1 MMQDGHNQTSKEKS
15 LTISYDP
22 SFAPFCQSD
31 LRENQKIKVAGESP
45 IAFNGAV
52 GLFNTVKIH
61 HSLNQTHNIQSK
73 QKGAEQTGKGNFDLE
88 IHYITPKDQKSN

>member
-1 MMQDGHNQTSKEKS
+1 MTQDGHNQTSKEKS
-15 LTISYDP
+15 LTSCEQ
-22 SFAPFCQSD
+22 SFVPFCQSD

-61 HSLNQTHNIQSK
+61 HSLN
-73 QKGAEQTGKGNFDLE
+73 
-88 IHYITPKDQKSN
+88 